1 MTALQHGVADW
12 LCRQAASDMAILL
25 LAGCARRILAT
36 AVQLPD
42 RRSDAPPPFP
52 EGNVQAN
59 LTRRFPKI
67 AMSETRR
74 KTACR
79 SRRYFAH
86 NDCVWMPMHRPHG
99 ARWNRLH
106 HRGDGLGNLE
116 SAAVCEMQGSAL
128 RPVRV
133 RLRRE

>member
-1 MTALQHGVADW
+1 MNYNPALLRRQQHGGADR
-12 LCRQAASDMAILL
+12 LCRQTASDIAVTLL
-25 LAGCARRILAT
+25 QGYARRILAT

-86 NDCVWMPMHRPHG
+86 SDRSFS
-99 ARWNRLH
+99 ARNRY
-106 HRGDGLGNLE
+106 
-116 SAAVCEMQGSAL
+116 
-128 RPVRV
+128 
-133 RLRRE
+133 RR